1 MVSDKPAR
9 TTMEGMIWNANHVLD
24 SALDPKTNGIPRDL
38 FKQCKGIVLLS
49 VIEAGFCFSG
59 NVGTGVVMARADDGT
74 WSPPSAVG
82 LAGMG
87 FGFMFGAETK
97 DILILIMDSNT
108 LQAYSGDG
116 IIKFGGQVGITAG
129 PVGREIDASV
139 ALGTGGAGGAFAY
152 TFSQG
157 LFGGVALEG
166 AAIGARKGEN
176 DRFYGKVATPQDV
189 LFTKGSVNAPA
200 NSGIEDLWSK
210 LELLKEGKTAELTS
224 EQLSKKESMK
234 AEANKAAEEAKA
246 SQTDLV
252 SVEESA
258 QGGGA
263 APMDASF

>member
-1 MVSDKPAR
+1 
-9 TTMEGMIWNANHVLD
+9 MEGMIWNANHVLD

-38 FKQCKGIVLLS
+38 FKACKGVVLLS

-97 DILILIMDSNT
+97 DILILIMDHNT

-139 ALGTGGAGGAFAY
+139 AFGTGGAGGAFAY

-157 LFGGVALEG
+157 LFGGAALEG
-166 AAIGARKGEN
+166 AAIGSRKGEN
-176 DRFYGKVATPQDV
+176 DRFYGNTVATPQAV
-189 LFTKGSVNAPA
+189 LFEKGAVAVPA
-200 NSGIEDLWSK
+200 DSGIEDLWKK
-210 LELLKEGKTAELTS
+210 LELLKEGKTAELSS

-234 AEANKAAEEAKA
+234 AEANKAAEVAKA

-252 SVEESA
+252 PVEESA
-258 QGGGA
+258 NGA

>member
-1 MVSDKPAR
+1 MSSSKPAR

-38 FKQCKGIVLLS
+38 FKACKGVVLMS

-59 NVGTGVVMARADDGT
+59 NVGTGVVMARAEDGT

-82 LAGMG
+82 LAGVG

-97 DILILIMDSNT
+97 DIVILIMDNHT
-108 LQAYSGDG
+108 LSAYSGDG

-129 PVGREIDASV
+129 PVGREIDLSV
-139 ALGTGGAGGAFAY
+139 ALGNAGAGGAFAY

-157 LFGGVALEG
+157 LFGGVAMEG

-176 DRFYGKVATPQDV
+176 DRFYGGVATPHAV
-189 LFTKGSVNAPA
+189 LFEKGSVKVPA
-200 NSGIEDLWSK
+200 NSGVEDLWQK
-210 LELLKEGKTAELTS
+210 LELLKEGKTAELTP
-224 EQLSKKESMK
+224 EQLAKKESMA
-234 AEANKAAEEAKA
+234 AEANKAAEAAKP

-252 SVEESA
+252 GVGQSI
-258 QGGGA
+258 
-263 APMDASF
+263 

>member
-1 MVSDKPAR
+1 
-9 TTMEGMIWNANHVLD
+9 MEGMIWNANHVLD
-24 SALDPKTNGIPRDL
+24 SAIDPKTNGIPRDL

-59 NVGTGVVMARADDGT
+59 NVGTGVVMARTDDGS

-82 LAGMG
+82 LAGVG

-108 LQAYSGDG
+108 LKAYSGDG
-116 IIKFGGQVGITAG
+116 VIKFGGQVGITAG

-139 ALGTGGAGGAFAY
+139 ALGNAGAGGAFAY
-152 TFSQG
+152 TFAQG
-157 LFGGVALEG
+157 LFGGCALEG

-176 DRFYGKVATPQDV
+176 DRFYGKVAPPHAV
-189 LFTKGSVNAPA
+189 LFEKGAVAPPA
-200 NSGIEDLWSK
+200 DSGIDDLWKK
-210 LELLKEGKTAELTS
+210 LELLKEGRTAELTA
-224 EQLSKKESMK
+224 EELAAKESKK

-246 SQTDLV
+246 SQADLV
-252 SVEESA
+252 PVN
-258 QGGGA
+258 GA